1 MEKVTV
7 LSSEQLFDSWIDPV
21 YLPEGKDRYYIRNR
35 QARKP
40 KGGWRHLTSDEI
52 ERLVKNDNT
61 AFSWDTIWVTD
72 EFQPQLP
79 PGQCHCH
86 EDHLNSP

>member
-7 LSSEQLFDSWIDPV
+7 LPPEKMINGWIDPI
-21 YLPEGKDRYYIRNR
+21 YLPEGKDRYYLRNR
-35 QARKP
+35 QAHKP

-61 AFSWDTIWVTD
+61 AF
-72 EFQPQLP
+72 EEQ
-79 PGQCHCH
+79 
-86 EDHLNSP
+86 